1 MRNLR
6 KIKQPL
12 QKRNRYS
19 DYKDW
24 CSRNRIP
31 MVVFPILC
39 GLLFAL
45 LCLCIGGAIAGW
57 HILRAL
63 TSKTAILIYVLLI
76 LVAIYTAFTI
86 FKKYDRR

>member
-39 GLLFAL
+39 GFLFAL

-57 HILRAL
+57 HILRTL